1 MMKLET
7 SRVQSF
13 PRPERRLSR
22 WTMVL
27 TVLALLTGAVV
38 AFAVNQVGAISLL
51 AVPALLLFLA
61 VIGQPDIGLAGLIFI
76 TFTQLSNVGIVT
88 FGLPSI
94 TQPLAAM
101 LFLLILIRITLY
113 REQPVGWLRAG
124 PILGIYV
131 LIWFIS
137 LLHANDFTVALTGF
151 IGFVK
156 DALGAVIVVYLI
168 QKLGSFRVAFWTL
181 ILTGL
186 FLGAITTYQGL
197 TGASSDSLFGFGTI
211 TNQISGD
218 LTRERLSGPYG
229 NPNAYA
235 QILIVLVPLA
245 LDRLWHEKR
254 FVLRIVAGL
263 SAIVNIIAIFYT
275 YSRNGFVS
283 MVFAVGLLFAQR
295 RPNIVPWLVTLALGF
310 AIIQFVPSTFT
321 DRLSTLLQFASPSE
335 QITDAS
341 FRGRLS
347 ENLAAWNM
355 FQDNPLLGVGLGNFR
370 VNYQAYSREIGLDDR
385 RTTRTP
391 ANLYLELLSE
401 QGLVG
406 TAIFFLLM
414 YIVVKNLLTAS
425 RQFKLHGMITEAYMS
440 TAILSG
446 FAGYMFAAINKNSA
460 YSNVFWLLIGI
471 MLSAY
476 QVAQSV
482 HEEKL
487 VGVDP
492 HPGVRE

>member
-1 MMKLET
+1 
-7 SRVQSF
+7 
-13 PRPERRLSR
+13 
-22 WTMVL
+22 
-27 TVLALLTGAVV
+27 
-38 AFAVNQVGAISLL
+38 
-51 AVPALLLFLA
+51 
-61 VIGQPDIGLAGLIFI
+61 
-76 TFTQLSNVGIVT
+76 
-88 FGLPSI
+88 
-94 TQPLAAM
+94 
-101 LFLLILIRITLY
+101 
-113 REQPVGWLRAG
+113 
-124 PILGIYV
+124 
-131 LIWFIS
+131 
-137 LLHANDFTVALTGF
+137 
-151 IGFVK
+151 
-156 DALGAVIVVYLI
+156 
-168 QKLGSFRVAFWTL
+168 
-181 ILTGL
+181 
-186 FLGAITTYQGL
+186 
-197 TGASSDSLFGFGTI
+197 
-211 TNQISGD
+211 
-218 LTRERLSGPYG
+218 
-229 NPNAYA
+229 
-235 QILIVLVPLA
+235 VLVPLA